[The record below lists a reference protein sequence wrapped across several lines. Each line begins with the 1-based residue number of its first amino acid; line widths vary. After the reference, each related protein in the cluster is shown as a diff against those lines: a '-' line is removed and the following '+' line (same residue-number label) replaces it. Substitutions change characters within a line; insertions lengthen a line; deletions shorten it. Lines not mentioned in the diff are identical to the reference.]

1 MPMTPH
7 LLAVALGCAAL
18 VSTTGCAKP
27 ESRATDV
34 SSPVAVTV
42 IDARS
47 RDLRQTFEAG
57 GVVRATTIANVTAR
71 IMAEVRSV
79 TVRSGDRVRAGQVL
93 VVLDGRDLQA
103 SKARSIAGESG
114 ARQAASMAE
123 ADQQAALAMLS
134 LAQVSHKRVS
144 ELKAKNSATQ
154 GELDDA
160 VAMLRSAEARAR
172 AAEARVTAS
181 KDEIE
186 AAAAA
191 VAGASAMASYATLT
205 APFDGVVTEKS
216 VEVGAMVAPG
226 QPLLS
231 VEDSRRF
238 RLDVRLDESRA
249 ALASVGAVV
258 RVSLAGANG
267 SSRPDAASDDE
278 FDGTVSEV
286 SRMVSSDSHDFL
298 VKIELPSTANVRSGM
313 YGKARFET
321 STRPGLAVPTSALV
335 RRGQLAFVYVVERD
349 NRAHLRMVNAGEPSD
364 GFVEI
369 RSGLLQ
375 GELVVATLPPA
386 LTDGSPVTAGAR

>member
-1 MPMTPH
+1 MPMTQH
-7 LLAVALGCAAL
+7 LLAAALGCAAL

-27 ESRATDV
+27 ESRATDA
-34 SSPVAVTV
+34 SSPVSVAV
-42 IDARS
+42 IDARP

-79 TVRSGDRVRAGQVL
+79 AVKPGDRVRAGQVL

-103 SKARSIAGESG
+103 NRARSMAGESG
-114 ARQAASMAE
+114 ARQAVAMAE
-123 ADQQAALAMLS
+123 ADQQAAMAMLS
-134 LAQVSHKRVS
+134 LAQISHTRVS
-144 ELKAKNSATQ
+144 GLKARNSATQ

-172 AAEARVTAS
+172 ASEARVTAS
-181 KDEIE
+181 KHEIE
-186 AAAAA
+186 GAAAA
-191 VAGASAMASYATLT
+191 VAAASAMASYATLT

-216 VEVGAMVAPG
+216 VEVGTMVAPG

-249 ALASVGAVV
+249 ALAHAGAVV

-267 SSRPDAASDDE
+267 ASRADATSNEE

-286 SRMVSSDSHDFL
+286 SRMISADSHDFL
-298 VKIELPSTANVRSGM
+298 VKIELPTTVHVRSGM
-313 YGKARFET
+313 YGKARFGT
-321 STRPGLAVPTSALV
+321 STRPVLAVPASALV

-375 GELVVATLPPA
+375 GERVVATPPLA
-386 LTDGSPVTAGAR
+386 LTDGSPVTVGAR

>member
-1 MPMTPH
+1 MPMTQY
-7 LLAVALGCAAL
+7 LFAAALGCAAL
-18 VSTTGCAKP
+18 VSTTSCARP
-27 ESRATDV
+27 ESRATSA

-42 IDARS
+42 IDVRS
-47 RDLRQTFEAG
+47 QDLRQTFEAG
-57 GVVRATTIANVTAR
+57 GVVRATTLANITAR
-71 IMAEVRSV
+71 IMAEVRRV
-79 TVRSGDRVRAGQVL
+79 PVKPGDRVRAGQVL
-93 VVLDGRDLQA
+93 IVLDGRDLQA
-103 SKARSIAGESG
+103 NRARSMAGEAG

-123 ADQQAALAMLS
+123 ADRQVALAMLS
-134 LAQVSHKRVS
+134 LAQVGHKRVS

-160 VAMLRSAEARAR
+160 VAALRSAEARAKG
-172 AAEARVTAS
+172 AEARVTAS
-181 KDEIE
+181 HDEIE

-216 VEVGAMVAPG
+216 VDVGSMVAPG

-231 VEDSRRF
+231 VEDTRRF

-249 ALASVGAVV
+249 ALVSVGAVV
-258 RVSLAGANG
+258 RVSLTDASG
-267 SSRPDAASDDE
+267 SGRPEAASDEE

-286 SRMVSSDSHDFL
+286 SRMLSAESHDFL
-298 VKIELPSTANVRSGM
+298 VKIEFPPTTKARSGM
-313 YGKARFET
+313 YGRARFLA
-321 STRPGLAVPTSALV
+321 STRPGLAVPVSALV

-364 GFVEI
+364 GVVEI

-375 GELVVATLPPA
+375 GERVVAAPSPA
-386 LTDGSPVTAGAR
+386 LTDGSPVPAGAR

>member
-1 MPMTPH
+1 
-7 LLAVALGCAAL
+7 
-18 VSTTGCAKP
+18 
-27 ESRATDV
+27 
-34 SSPVAVTV
+34 
-42 IDARS
+42 
-47 RDLRQTFEAG
+47 
-57 GVVRATTIANVTAR
+57 
-71 IMAEVRSV
+71 
-79 TVRSGDRVRAGQVL
+79 VL
-93 VVLDGRDLQA
+93 VVLDGRDLEA
-103 SKARSIAGESG
+103 GKARSIAGESG
-114 ARQAASMAE
+114 ARQAAAMAE

-134 LAQVSHKRVS
+134 LAQISHKRVS

-181 KDEIE
+181 KDEIG

-231 VEDSRRF
+231 VEDPRRF

-267 SSRPDAASDDE
+267 SSRPGAASDDE

-298 VKIELPSTANVRSGM
+298 VKVELPSTANVRSGM

-375 GELVVATLPPA
+375 GERVVATPPPA